1 MITLM
6 ICEDVKDAREGLRYL
21 LGMEEDI
28 HVLEAVASA
37 EDLFLAI
44 QRCGQPDIVLMDI
57 VLPGMS
63 GIEATEKIKRTY
75 PAVKVLILTIFEEE
89 EKILSAIQAGATGY
103 ILKNTRPGEVVSQI
117 KALHSGGSPISP
129 NVARVLLDEFRK
141 DNSSRIQED
150 YRLTPREKEIMKGI
164 IKGYTYREIAEQYNI
179 ASSTVKKHI
188 LHIYKKL
195 EVNSKVEFIK
205 KVMNWETDQN

>member
-6 ICEDVKDAREGLRYL
+6 ICEDVKDVREGLRYL
-21 LGMEEDI
+21 LGMEEEI
-28 HVLEAVASA
+28 HVLEAVSSA

-44 QRCGQPDIVLMDI
+44 QKCGQPDIVLMDI
-57 VLPGMS
+57 VLPGIS
-63 GIEATEKIKRTY
+63 GIEATERIKRIY
-75 PAVKVLILTIFEEE
+75 PEIRVLILTIFEEE

-141 DNSSRIQED
+141 DNTSRIKED

-164 IKGYTYREIAEQYNI
+164 IQGYTYREIADQCNI